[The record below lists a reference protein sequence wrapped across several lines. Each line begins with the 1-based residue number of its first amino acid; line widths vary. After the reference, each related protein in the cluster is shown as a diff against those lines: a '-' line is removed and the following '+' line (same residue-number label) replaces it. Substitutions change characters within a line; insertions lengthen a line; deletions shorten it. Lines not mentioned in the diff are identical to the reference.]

1 MEYTGGFKVVE
12 LKIQG
17 ETYQGFYKVTRK
29 GVMIIETKTDIPV
42 KPYDQI
48 TVGVDKVIVQKIQ
61 IYTTRAEI
69 TCEAVASSDI
79 VKANKT
85 RKKLE
90 KSETK
95 TEKDTDGESV

>member
-61 IYTTRAEI
+61 IYTLLMQE
-69 TCEAVASSDI
+69 
-79 VKANKT
+79 
-85 RKKLE
+85 
-90 KSETK
+90 
-95 TEKDTDGESV
+95 